1 MCYICPTFVT
11 GMSKVFQI
19 GGQSRVVAGCAE
31 RLLPKLLASAGRVVV
46 ITDREAERAAGQRI
60 APWPRLRIGQGE
72 GIKNLKTVAAL
83 YDGLLELGADRETF
97 ILGVGGGIVTD
108 VAGFTASTWMRGV
121 RFGFVPTTLLAQ
133 VDASVGGKNGVN
145 VGGFKNMA
153 GTFTQPEF
161 VILDASLLDTLPD
174 REFRAGLAEAI
185 KAAVIG
191 DPQLFELLEG
201 TDFETLRRDPA
212 LTEAVVARAVAV
224 KAAIVG
230 RDEREAGERRLL
242 NLGHTVA
249 HALERCTPAR
259 THGEAVA
266 IGLAAVARA
275 AVQVTGLRAAE
286 ADRIVALLVRYGF
299 DLTPPVGREALAE
312 AMRHDKKAAADTL
325 HAVYPTAIGRC
336 TVRRMPLSEFESS
349 LVF

>member
-1 MCYICPTFVT
+1 
-11 GMSKVFQI
+11 MSKVFQI
-19 GGQSRVVAGCAE
+19 AGQNHVIAGRAE
-31 RLLPKLLASAGRVVV
+31 TLLPKLLASAGRVVV
-46 ITDREAERAAGQRI
+46 ITDSEAERAAGGLI
-60 APWPRLRIGQGE
+60 APWPRLRIGRGE
-72 GIKNLKTVAAL
+72 GIKNMKTVAAL
-83 YDGLLELGADRETF
+83 YDGLLAMGADRETF

-108 VAGFTASTWMRGV
+108 VAGFAASTWMRGV

-161 VILDASLLDTLPD
+161 AILDASLLDTLPD
-174 REFRAGLAEAI
+174 REFRAGLAETI

-191 DPQLFELLEG
+191 DPQLFGLLEG
-201 TDFETLRRDPA
+201 SDFETLRREHA
-212 LTEAVVARAVAV
+212 LTEEMVTRAVAV
-224 KAAIVG
+224 KAAIVS

-249 HALERCTPAR
+249 HAIERCTPTR
-259 THGEAVA
+259 NHGEAVA
-266 IGLAAVARA
+266 VGLAAVAQA
-275 AVQVTGLRAAE
+275 AVRVAGLQAAE
-286 ADRIVALLVRYGF
+286 ADRIVALLGRYGF
-299 DLTPPVGREALAE
+299 DLTLPVGRDALLE

-325 HAVYPTAIGRC
+325 RAVYPTAIGRC
-336 TVRRMPLSEFESS
+336 TVRLMPLAEFEAS

>member
-1 MCYICPTFVT
+1 
-11 GMSKVFQI
+11 MSKVFQI
-19 GGQSRVVAGCAE
+19 GGQNRVFAGRAE
-31 RLLPKLLASAGRVVV
+31 TLLPELLASAGRVVV
-46 ITDREAERAAGQRI
+46 ITDCEAERAAGPLI
-60 APWPRLRIGQGE
+60 APWPRLRIGRGE
-72 GIKNLKTVAAL
+72 GIKNLETVAAL
-83 YDGLLELGADRETF
+83 YDGLLEMGADRETF

-108 VAGFTASTWMRGV
+108 VAGFVAATWMRGV

-161 VILDASLLDTLPD
+161 AILDASLLDTLPD

-191 DPQLFELLEG
+191 DPQLFDLLEG
-201 TDFETLRRDPA
+201 SDFRTMRREHA
-212 LTEAVVARAVAV
+212 LTEEVVTRAVTV
-224 KAAIVG
+224 KAAIVS
-230 RDEREAGERRLL
+230 RDEREAGQRRLL

-249 HALERCTPAR
+249 HAIERCTP
-259 THGEAVA
+259 THNHGEAVA

-275 AVQVTGLRAAE
+275 AVRVTGLGTAD
-286 ADRIVALLVRYGF
+286 ADRIVALLDRYGF
-299 DLTPPVGREALAE
+299 DLTLPVSRDALAE

-325 HAVYPTAIGRC
+325 RAVYPTALGRC
-336 TVRRMPLSEFESS
+336 IVRPMPLAEFEAS

>member
-1 MCYICPTFVT
+1 
-11 GMSKVFQI
+11 MSKVFQI
-19 GGQSRVVAGCAE
+19 AGQNSVFAGRAE
-31 RLLPKLLASAGRVVV
+31 TLLPELLASAGRVVV
-46 ITDREAERAAGQRI
+46 ITDPEAERAAGGLI
-60 APWPRLRIGQGE
+60 ASWPRLRIGRGE
-72 GIKNLKTVAAL
+72 GIKNLETVAAL
-83 YDGLLELGADRETF
+83 YDGLLAMGADRETF

-108 VAGFTASTWMRGV
+108 VAGFVASTWMRGV

-174 REFRAGLAEAI
+174 REFRAGLSEAI

-191 DPQLFELLEG
+191 DPQLFGLLERS
-201 TDFETLRRDPA
+201 DFETLRREHA
-212 LTEAVVARAVAV
+212 LTEEVVTRAVAV
-224 KAAIVG
+224 KAAIVS

-249 HALERCTPAR
+249 HAIERCTPAR
-259 THGEAVA
+259 NHGEAVA
-266 IGLAAVARA
+266 VGLAAVARA
-275 AVQVTGLRAAE
+275 AVRVTGLQAAE
-286 ADRIVALLVRYGF
+286 ADRIVALLGRYGF
-299 DLTPPVGREALAE
+299 DLTLPVGRSALLE

-325 HAVYPTAIGRC
+325 RAVYPTAIGRC
-336 TVRRMPLSEFESS
+336 TVRPMPLAEFAAS